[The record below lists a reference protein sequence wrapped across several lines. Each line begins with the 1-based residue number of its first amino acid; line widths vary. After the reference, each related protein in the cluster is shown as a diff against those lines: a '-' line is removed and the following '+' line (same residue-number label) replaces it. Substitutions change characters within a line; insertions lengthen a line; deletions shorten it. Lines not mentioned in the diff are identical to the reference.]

1 MVNEN
6 MRLTN
11 NFSLEEFERSD
22 TAKRLGIDNHV
33 PQFAIARLRTLCEK
47 VLQPVRDHFGVP
59 IIITSGYR
67 CPDLN
72 DAVKGA
78 TSSQHMKGEAADF
91 YINAPPLTLQDIY
104 LWMVDNLSFDQL
116 IWEVR
121 PLRQAQGR
129 PTNSKWI
136 HVSYKNEKAN
146 RQQVFTCKR

>member
-91 YINAPPLTLQDIY
+91 YINAPPLTLRDIY

-121 PLRQAQGR
+121 DGGR
-129 PTNSKWI
+129 RKWI

-146 RQQVFTCKR
+146 RQQVFSCK

>member
-1 MVNEN
+1 ME
-6 MRLTN
+6 LSK
-11 NFSLEEFERSD
+11 NFTLEEFERSD

-33 PQFAIARLRTLCEK
+33 PQFAVERLRILCEK

-59 IIITSGYR
+59 VIITSGYR

-91 YINAPPLTLQDIY
+91 KIKVDNTKGVKLYDLY

-116 IWEVR
+116 IWESR
-121 PLRQAQGR
+121 DGGR
-129 PTNSKWI
+129 RKWI
-136 HVSYKNEKAN
+136 HVSYVSEVTN

>member
-1 MVNEN
+1 
-6 MRLTN
+6 MRLSK
-11 NFSLEEFERSD
+11 NFTLEEFERSD

-33 PQFAIARLRTLCEK
+33 PLFAIARLRILCEK

-91 YINAPPLTLQDIY
+91 KIRAKNIKLYDIY

-121 PLRQAQGR
+121 DGGR
-129 PTNSKWI
+129 RKWI
-136 HVSYKNEKAN
+136 HVGYKNEKAN
-146 RQQVFTCKR
+146 RQQVFTCKA

>member
-1 MVNEN
+1 

-33 PQFAIARLRTLCEK
+33 PQFAVNRLRTLCEK

-67 CPDLN
+67 CPALN
-72 DAVKGA
+72 NAVGGA
-78 TSSQHMKGEAADF
+78 PSSQHMKGEAADF
-91 YINAPPLTLQDIY
+91 KIKVDNTKGVKLYDLY

-121 PLRQAQGR
+121 PLRQAQR
-129 PTNSKWI
+129 RRTKSKGI

>member
-1 MVNEN
+1 
-6 MRLTN
+6 MRLSK
-11 NFSLEEFERSD
+11 NFTLEEFERSD
-22 TAKRLGIDNHV
+22 TAKRLKIDNHV
-33 PQFAIARLRTLCEK
+33 PQFAVERLRTLCEK

-91 YINAPPLTLQDIY
+91 KIRAQNIKLYDIY
-104 LWMVDNLSFDQL
+104 LWMVDNLQFDQL

-121 PLRQAQGR
+121 P
-129 PTNSKWI
+129 NSKWI
-136 HVSYKNEKAN
+136 HVSYKATGEN
-146 RQQVFTCKR
+146 RQQVFTCRG